1 MAPPRTDTPRRW
13 DLCEDRALLP
23 RFRDGEKAAL
33 EQVFRAYLP
42 LVLHLVV
49 RGVMLET
56 GGRAFVTD
64 TAVQDDLVQD
74 VFLRLFEPAAR
85 ARYDGLRPYAALVR
99 TVTRNVVVDHLRK
112 HGKDTGRLVALP
124 ETDLE
129 ALSEPE
135 GGGPEQSLLDGE
147 EAAPA
152 QRSFTAVLKY
162 ARTVRAWLPA
172 ALNPL
177 KTVPRWLLAF

>member
-1 MAPPRTDTPRRW
+1 MTWCRTCSCVCLSPQR
-13 DLCEDRALLP
+13 
-23 RFRDGEKAAL
+23 
-33 EQVFRAYLP
+33 
-42 LVLHLVV
+42 
-49 RGVMLET
+49 
-56 GGRAFVTD
+56 
-64 TAVQDDLVQD
+64 
-74 VFLRLFEPAAR
+74 
-85 ARYDGLRPYAALVR
+85 RYDGLRPYAALVR